1 MDVSVPI
8 RRMEPG
14 FYLFGTR
21 KIYAKVLNNKLVVR
35 VGGGYMSFQEFIDTN
50 AVIEQKRVNDLIA
63 SGDWDIDAFAKNA
76 AGGSPQ
82 SKYKHYDTFR
92 ETNYA
97 RKSVSISKQTYEQDE
112 PTGCCSKQ

>member
-35 VGGGYMSFQEFIDTN
+35 VGGGYMSF
-50 AVIEQKRVNDLIA
+50 
-63 SGDWDIDAFAKNA
+63 
-76 AGGSPQ
+76 
-82 SKYKHYDTFR
+82 
-92 ETNYA
+92 
-97 RKSVSISKQTYEQDE
+97 
-112 PTGCCSKQ
+112 